1 MLDGGLSLL
10 GVGGWELRDDLDVDL
25 VVSLGIL
32 RAARREGG
40 KDSRE
45 ARKRAEQRNSSDRLE
60 QSSIR
65 LEPKSPTNKLDSA
78 KTFITWSKTNRET
91 SRKRRKLSSLEAKR
105 VREQAEEVLSSEKQ
119 AGQHKLSSLGQG
131 PTMSPGSRERSVI

>member
-40 KDSRE
+40 KDSR
-45 ARKRAEQRNSSDRLE
+45 K
-60 QSSIR
+60 
-65 LEPKSPTNKLDSA
+65 A
-78 KTFITWSKTNRET
+78 KQT
-91 SRKRRKLSSLEAKR
+91 S
-105 VREQAEEVLSSEKQ
+105 
-119 AGQHKLSSLGQG
+119 
-131 PTMSPGSRERSVI
+131 

>member
-40 KDSRE
+40 KGQPE
-45 ARKRAEQRNSSDRLE
+45 GE
-60 QSSIR
+60 
-65 LEPKSPTNKLDSA
+65 
-78 KTFITWSKTNRET
+78 KTS
-91 SRKRRKLSSLEAKR
+91 
-105 VREQAEEVLSSEKQ
+105 
-119 AGQHKLSSLGQG
+119 
-131 PTMSPGSRERSVI
+131 